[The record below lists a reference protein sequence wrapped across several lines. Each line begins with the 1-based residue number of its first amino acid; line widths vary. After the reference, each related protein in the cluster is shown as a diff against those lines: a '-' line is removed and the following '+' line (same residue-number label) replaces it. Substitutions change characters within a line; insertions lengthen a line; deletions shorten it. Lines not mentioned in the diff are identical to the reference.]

1 MTTAI
6 TLAQAQAQL
15 SAWLDASLAVSKG
28 QTVQMDGQMLSRVN
42 AEHIDKMI
50 AFWDQKVQELTA
62 VAANNAPVG
71 RTYAK
76 NGGGGRW

>member
-28 QTVQMDGQMLSRVN
+28 QTVQMDGQSLTR
-42 AEHIDKMI
+42 ADAWKIQEAI

-62 VAANNAPVG
+62 AAANNAPVG